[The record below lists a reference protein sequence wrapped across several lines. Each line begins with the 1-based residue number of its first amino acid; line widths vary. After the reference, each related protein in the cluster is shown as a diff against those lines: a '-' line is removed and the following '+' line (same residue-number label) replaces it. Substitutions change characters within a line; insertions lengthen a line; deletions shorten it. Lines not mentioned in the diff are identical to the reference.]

1 MNNKILSDES
11 LIEDYEDLVFKKVF
25 AIRCAEESKIIFDEI
40 RKRENTETAGKKI
53 VEKLFNKK
61 EHKEN
66 FQTLGKIFK
75 KGFVFAASLVFVVI
89 VSVSSVVVASA
100 DIREV
105 VTDIIYHLVFEENER
120 YTKISAAEEIKFIDP
135 ELYDWEGAYAPT
147 YMPDGFEFL
156 ERKDAN
162 IQHIILYSDS
172 KRFIEITQF
181 INSSCKLDTENA
193 DNIKYTTING
203 SDAIIISK
211 EDYSVVCWS
220 SNQMMLWVRGSISS
234 NELIKIAEN
243 MKILEHR

>member
-105 VTDIIYHLVFEENER
+105 VTDIIYHLVFEENEK
-120 YTKISAAEEIKFIDP
+120 YTKISVAEDMEFIDP

-147 YMPDGFEFL
+147 YMPEGFEFL
-156 ERKDAN
+156 ERTDIQNKHVISYSNLKNIIIIIQFAN
-162 IQHIILYSDS
+162 GEYKI
-172 KRFIEITQF
+172 
-181 INSSCKLDTENA
+181 DTENA
-193 DNIKYTTING
+193 EFVEYTTING
-203 SDAIIISK
+203 SDAIVIGK
-211 EDYSVVCWS
+211 DDYFSICWS
-220 SNQMMLWVRGSISS
+220 SNNGMLWVRGNI
-234 NELIKIAEN
+234 NIDELTKIAKN
-243 MKILEHR
+243 MKHIK

>member
-105 VTDIIYHLVFEENER
+105 VTDIIYHLVFEENEK
-120 YTKISAAEEIKFIDP
+120 YTKISVAETTDFINP

-147 YMPDGFEFL
+147 YMPKGFEFG
-156 ERKDAN
+156 EK
-162 IQHIILYSDS
+162 
-172 KRFIEITQF
+172 T
-181 INSSCKLDTENA
+181 DTEYKHTISYFESENIIAMCLAFAAGAMLYIVSGELVPESHSVYKGKMNA
-193 DNIKYTTING
+193 IGNILGFILGLYTTI
-203 SDAIIISK
+203 
-211 EDYSVVCWS
+211 
-220 SNQMMLWVRGSISS
+220 L
-234 NELIKIAEN
+234 
-243 MKILEHR
+243 

>member
-25 AIRCAEESKIIFDEI
+25 AIRCKEESNIIFDEI

-61 EHKEN
+61 EHKEI

-120 YTKISAAEEIKFIDP
+120 YTIISAAEETEFIDP

-147 YMPDGFEFL
+147 YMPEGFEFV
-156 ERKDAN
+156 ERTDVKN
-162 IQHIILYSDS
+162 KHSISYLNLQNYIT
-172 KRFIEITQF
+172 ITQF
-181 INSSCKLDTENA
+181 ANSSYKIDTENA
-193 DNIKYTTING
+193 EKIDHITING
-203 SDAIIISK
+203 SNAIVVNK
-211 EDYSVVCWS
+211 EKSTTICWS
-220 SNQMMLWVRGSISS
+220 SGQMMIWVRGNIDQ
-234 NELIKIAEN
+234 EKLIRIAEN
-243 MKILEHR
+243 IKIIEQS

>member
-61 EHKEN
+61 EYKEN

-105 VTDIIYHLVFEENER
+105 VTDIIYHLVFEENEK
-120 YTKISAAEEIKFIDP
+120 YTKISVAEDMEFIDP
-135 ELYDWEGAYAPT
+135 ELYDWDGAYAPT
-147 YMPDGFEFL
+147 YMPEGFACFYRDDL
-156 ERKDAN
+156 KYYHA
-162 IQHIILYSDS
+162 IGYS
-172 KRFIEITQF
+172 KGNKEIYIAQF
-181 INSSCKLDTENA
+181 TDNSYKVDTENA
-193 DNIKYTTING
+193 LEIQYVEING
-203 SDAIIISK
+203 SEAAIIK
-211 EDYSVVCWS
+211 KHDYSAVCWS
-220 SNQMMLWVRGSISS
+220 SDNSMFWVYG
-234 NELIKIAEN
+234 NCEEKELLKIAQS
-243 MKILEHR
+243 MKKLK

>member
-120 YTKISAAEEIKFIDP
+120 YTIISAAEETEFIDP

-147 YMPDGFEFL
+147 YMPKGFEFV
-156 ERKDAN
+156 ERVDFKDKHSISYLN
-162 IQHIILYSDS
+162 LHNYIT
-172 KRFIEITQF
+172 ITQF
-181 INSSCKLDTENA
+181 TNSSYKVDTENA
-193 DNIKYTTING
+193 IEIKYTKINN
-203 SDAIIISK
+203 SDALIVIK
-211 EDYSVVCWS
+211 ENQNIVSWS
-220 SNQMMLWVRGSISS
+220 SEQIMLCIIGNVNID
-234 NELIKIAEN
+234 EMLCIADN
-243 MKILEHR
+243 MRKVK

>member
-53 VEKLFNKK
+53 VDKLFNKK

-105 VTDIIYHLVFEENER
+105 VTDIIYHLVFEENEK
-120 YTKISAAEEIKFIDP
+120 YTKISVAEDMEFIDP
-135 ELYDWEGAYAPT
+135 ELYDWDGAYAPT
-147 YMPDGFEFL
+147 YMPVGFEYI
-156 ERKDAN
+156 ERTDFKYKHT
-162 IQHIILYSDS
+162 ISYSDS
-172 KRFIEITQF
+172 KNVIIISQF
-181 INSSCKLDTENA
+181 INSEYKIDTEGA
-193 DNIKYTTING
+193 EIIEYTTLNG
-203 SDAIIISK
+203 SDAIIVK
-211 EDYSVVCWS
+211 KDDYCTICWS
-220 SNQMMLWVRGSISS
+220 PNKTMIWIRGSL
-234 NELIKIAEN
+234 NVDELIKIAEN
-243 MKILEHR
+243 LKIKK